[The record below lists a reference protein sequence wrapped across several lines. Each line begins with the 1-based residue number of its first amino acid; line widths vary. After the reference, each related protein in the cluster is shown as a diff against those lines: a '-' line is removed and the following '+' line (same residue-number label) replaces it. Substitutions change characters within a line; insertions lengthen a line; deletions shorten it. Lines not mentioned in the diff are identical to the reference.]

1 MIDDLRTVLRVL
13 VGWVDA
19 DVLVIGGPVM
29 FGVVAVL
36 LVVIAV
42 RRESTVPGA
51 GAFRR
56 DRASRALVAALLVAV
71 ALALLCTAY
80 RLVTRAA

>member
-1 MIDDLRTVLRVL
+1 MIDDLRSVLRVL
-13 VGWVDA
+13 VGWVDP
-19 DVLVIGGPVM
+19 DVLVFGGPVM

-36 LVVIAV
+36 LVVISL
-42 RRESTVPGA
+42 RREATVSAA

-56 DRASRALVAALLVAV
+56 DRTSRALAAVLVVAV
-71 ALALLCTAY
+71 ALAILCTAY